1 MNYNQ
6 KLFEHLKS
14 ADQEIEKANNIK
26 TKIID
31 QFLTETKDI
40 TNIFYDLW
48 EEKESQ
54 IKKEI
59 QNIGKRLLIHGIKV

>member
-14 ADQEIEKANNIK
+14 ADQEIERANTIK

-31 QFLTETKDI
+31 QFLKEIKDV

-59 QNIGKRLLIHGIKV
+59 QKKMKKVEKKC